1 MSSEALD
8 TKSKILQAAI
18 DIIGQK
24 GDFTIREIAEE
35 AGVNVAAINYHFGN
49 KNNLLVE
56 VENHYSSLLYNSQ
69 YEILMNSSLKSNE
82 KIALWTR
89 GLIDFMFQCPALIG
103 LIVNLSNEDKSYKP
117 ILIQKIYLNTELQ
130 RIIEGII
137 KESTGIEDEKILSYK
152 YLQLFSG
159 VLGPVLSRIVSSTFG
174 EGESSFEI
182 KNNED
187 LDEYINIL
195 VKGVLT
201 N

>member
-82 KIALWTR
+82 KISLWTR